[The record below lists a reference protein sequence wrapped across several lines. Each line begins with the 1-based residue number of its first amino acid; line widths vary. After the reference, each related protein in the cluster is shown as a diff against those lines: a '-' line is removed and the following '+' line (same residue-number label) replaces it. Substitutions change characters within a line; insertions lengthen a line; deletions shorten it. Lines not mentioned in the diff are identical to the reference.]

1 MAQVPV
7 FWVHPIGRSP
17 QANAGFRKLDERG
30 ASVAKQEFFIGRKVT
45 RTSGRGLAVRFGP
58 ASCASLVI
66 SFCRQEWFY
75 LLAGKFVYC
84 CMFLLPRSPGAEA
97 IHTPVL
103 NTSSTYPLR
112 CFRTFRQQGRLPTNT
127 EFTVYIFPVFPALL
141 LFLLPSLRSTG
152 TQGLRALPRSD
163 LLRRFLYL

>member
-1 MAQVPV
+1 MRDVFAADGDMAQVPV

-30 ASVAKQEFFIGRKVT
+30 TSVAKQEFFIGRKVT

-84 CMFLLPRSPGAEA
+84 CMFLLAGE
-97 IHTPVL
+97 
-103 NTSSTYPLR
+103 
-112 CFRTFRQQGRLPTNT
+112 RLSFARKVP
-127 EFTVYIFPVFPALL
+127 F
-141 LFLLPSLRSTG
+141 SLR
-152 TQGLRALPRSD
+152 
-163 LLRRFLYL
+163 F

>member
-30 ASVAKQEFFIGRKVT
+30 TSVAKQEFFIGRKVT

-84 CMFLLPRSPGAEA
+84 CMFLLAGE
-97 IHTPVL
+97 
-103 NTSSTYPLR
+103 
-112 CFRTFRQQGRLPTNT
+112 RLSFAGKAP
-127 EFTVYIFPVFPALL
+127 FSQHF
-141 LFLLPSLRSTG
+141 
-152 TQGLRALPRSD
+152 
-163 LLRRFLYL
+163 